1 MASRLE
7 QWEEQADPQLAR
19 WVYFG
24 TLCAI
29 VGWLVVLLLPPS
41 LMNQGNDRLAHLLY
55 EGFAVACHQIPG
67 RSYHLFGY
75 PLAIC
80 SRCTGIYVGVLVGL
94 LVYPLVRPLATRRSP
109 ARRWLLLAALPVGID
124 FGGDLI
130 GLWINTFPS
139 RTLTGGIAG
148 IGAIFFLYPAI
159 VEVVDDWR
167 YPPALPPSSSASVL
181 GCATDRGMATPDGQL
196 IGRSPGLL
204 KESVEVGQEVRPQS
218 KERRDVE

>member
-7 QWEEQADPQLAR
+7 QGEERADPQLAR
-19 WVYFG
+19 WVYLG

-55 EGFAVACHQIPG
+55 KGFAVACHQIPG

-80 SRCTGIYVGVLVGL
+80 SRCTGIYVGVLIGL
-94 LVYPLVRPLATRRSP
+94 LVYPWVRPLATRRSP

-204 KESVEVGQEVRPQS
+204 KESVEVGHEVRPQS
-218 KERRDVE
+218 KECRDVE